1 MQQLPA
7 LPPHLQTLLDSE
19 YPRFSA
25 SEMRRRRT
33 AIEAALAEAGCEHL
47 VFYGA
52 NRTGSVVQWLTQW
65 PVTTEAVGVLSPGKP
80 DALFVQYV
88 NHAPLARKL
97 ADMAETVEWGG
108 EASIRKVITALEKRG
123 ARENKVAV
131 IGAMPF
137 EAYGALTARFGKI
150 TSLSRAYVKL
160 RRVKSPEEL
169 DWFRIGAWLSD
180 RGMAGLREVIAPD
193 VSERELANAVERG
206 YVGLGGTT
214 GIHFIGTTPM
224 RDPQVGAPSQF
235 HSSRRVAAGDI
246 VFAEITAAFWDH
258 NGQVLRS
265 FTVGED
271 PTPLYRALHAAAD
284 AAFDAIVAVLKAGA
298 TPAQVIEASGVIE
311 DAGFT
316 VIDDILHGYGGGS
329 FPPILGTK
337 SRPGGPVPAEPF
349 EAGMMVVVQ
358 PNVTTRDGKA
368 GVQTGECMLIT
379 KDGVER
385 MHAYP
390 RGFAQVQVKT
400 HYAAGLSTR

>member
-1 MQQLPA
+1 MEQLPP
-7 LPPHLQTLLDSE
+7 LPHHLQRLLDAE
-19 YPRFSA
+19 IPRFST
-25 SEMRRRRT
+25 SEMQRRRK
-33 AIEAALAEAGCEHL
+33 AIETALADAGCEHL

-65 PVTTEAVGVLSPGKP
+65 PVTTEAVGVFSPGKP

-88 NHAPLARKL
+88 NHAPLARKF
-97 ADMAETVEWGG
+97 ADRAETVEWGG
-108 EASIRKVITALEKRG
+108 EASIRKVIATLEKRG
-123 ARENKVAV
+123 AREDTVAV

-137 EAYGALTARFGKI
+137 EAYGALTARFGKV
-150 TSLSRAYVKL
+150 TNLSRTYVKL
-160 RRVKSPEEL
+160 RRVKSAEEL

-180 RGMAGLREVIAPD
+180 RGMAGLRDAIAPGL
-193 VSERELANAVERG
+193 SERELANAVERG

-224 RDPQVGAPSQF
+224 RDPQLGAPSQF
-235 HSSRRVAAGDI
+235 HSSRRVQRGDI

-265 FTVGED
+265 FTVGEE
-271 PTPLYRALHAAAD
+271 PTPLYRDLHAAAD
-284 AAFDAIVAVLKAGA
+284 AAFDAIVAVLKPGA

-316 VIDDILHGYGGGS
+316 VIDDILHGYGGGY

-337 SRPGGPVPAEPF
+337 SRPGGPVPEDPF

-368 GVQTGECMLIT
+368 GVQTGECLLLT

-390 RGFAQVQVKT
+390 RGFAQV
-400 HYAAGLSTR
+400 